1 LKTEGKEKVT
11 VKYQNEKLTKRSEI
25 QKKIQ
30 IEEESSSESSEDSE
44 GDASSQTKTKGLMLF

>member
-1 LKTEGKEKVT
+1 LKIKGKEKVT
-11 VKYQNEKLTKRSEI
+11 VKSQNEKLTKRSEI

-44 GDASSQTKTKGLMLF
+44 DDASSHTKTKGIILF